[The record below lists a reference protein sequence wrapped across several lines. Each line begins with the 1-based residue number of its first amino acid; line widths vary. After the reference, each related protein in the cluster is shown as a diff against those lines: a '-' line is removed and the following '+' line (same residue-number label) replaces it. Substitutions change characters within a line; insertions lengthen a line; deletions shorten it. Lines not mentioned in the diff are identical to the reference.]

1 MKISKGLLV
10 AVVCVVGLALTFF
23 IRREY
28 LSSEKQKKIH
38 NFQSVMMDFKD
49 MNLDQADGDYII
61 FGDSLI
67 QGMSPYILGVKYV
80 NMGVGGYTASQ
91 IKNLIAS
98 SSLEKYK
105 KVVIEGGV
113 NDALS
118 QSTAEQIGKHMNEA
132 MDAANGKEIVLI
144 QILPLLE
151 SVRKDFKSVN
161 DKIRTINVIT
171 SKHCK
176 SMPKCSVVDVPE
188 DFFNAHNDFY
198 MPDGV
203 HLRSY
208 GYHAWA
214 NHIKLAI

>member
-1 MKISKGLLV
+1 M

-28 LSSEKQKKIH
+28 LSSERQNKIH
-38 NFQSVMMDFKD
+38 NFQSVMMDFKK
-49 MNLDQADGDYII
+49 MNLDQADGDYIV

-98 SSLEKYK
+98 SVLEKYK

-118 QSTAEQIGKHMNEA
+118 QSTAEQIGRQMNEA
-132 MDAANGKEIVLI
+132 MDAAHGKEIVLV
-144 QILPLLE
+144 QIIPLLE
-151 SVRKDFKSVN
+151 SARSDFKQVN
-161 DKIRTINVIT
+161 IKIDNINKIT
-171 SKHCK
+171 SKHCN
-176 SMPKCSVVDVPE
+176 SITNCVVVPAPYE
-188 DFFNAHNDFY
+188 LLQGNTGAY
-198 MPDGV
+198 MKDGV
-203 HLRSY
+203 HLRKK
-208 GYHAWA
+208 GYEIWSHE
-214 NHIKLAI
+214 ISKQL